1 MVRNVMALVVVGVL
15 SAQLSMTAGRA
26 QEGAQQPEESTIAG
40 CLQAGSNE
48 GEFVLVNDEKT
59 TDQVQAA
66 EGVEVAPH
74 LNHRVELTGTVEKTE
89 SSLIIKAKALKMVST
104 SCSQ

>member
-59 TDQVQAA
+59 TYQVQAA

>member
-1 MVRNVMALVVVGVL
+1 MFRSLVELVVVVMIGAQI
-15 SAQLSMTAGRA
+15 SAVERVA
-26 QEGAQQPEESTIAG
+26 QEGAQQPAETTIAG

-59 TDQVQAA
+59 RYQVEAT

-74 LNHRVELTGTVEKTE
+74 LNHRVELTGMVEKTE
-89 SSLIIKAKALKMVST
+89 SSLVMKVKTLKMVSD